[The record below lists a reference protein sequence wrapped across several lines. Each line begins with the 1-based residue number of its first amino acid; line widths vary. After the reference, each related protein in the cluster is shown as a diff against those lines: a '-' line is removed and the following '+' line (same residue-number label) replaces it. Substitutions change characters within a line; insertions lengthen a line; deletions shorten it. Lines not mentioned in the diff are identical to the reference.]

1 MFIFVKFLESNQS
14 FFINIEVV
22 DIDGLLYW
30 CNDIILVSTLMKNSC
45 FTQRNLTKMTMHQFL
60 KIKTKL
66 RLKKLKNQLEIFE
79 RKNEQKS

>member
-1 MFIFVKFLESNQS
+1 
-14 FFINIEVV
+14 
-22 DIDGLLYW
+22 
-30 CNDIILVSTLMKNSC
+30 
-45 FTQRNLTKMTMHQFL
+45 MHQFL